1 MADLQNVPGERI
13 RRIRPEAPDGPF
25 PTTQRRWW
33 RSQSVALPASLF
45 LALVTVLAV
54 AAMLPASA

>member
-1 MADLQNVPGERI
+1 MANLQKVPREPI
-13 RRIRPEAPDGPF
+13 RRIGVQAADGPP

-33 RSQSVALPASLF
+33 RSHSVALPVSLF